1 MPLQFAVIG
10 NPIEHSRSPD
20 IHHLFGQETGI
31 SLNYIKILSKEA
43 DFESQVNDFFIQGG
57 KGLNVTLPFKQR
69 AYAMAKNHTPRCQA
83 AKAANT
89 LWMNERRE
97 LCADNT
103 DGVGLVRDLSRH
115 IQLPGSRI
123 LILGAGGAARGIIN
137 PLLEQGLSQL
147 TIANRTEETL
157 AALKDDFPVIE
168 CMGLDT
174 LSGNYTLIINA
185 TSAGYTEK
193 FIQLPDAILASQP
206 LCYDLSYNLK
216 ESTPF
221 VHYGRANGCQ
231 AVDGFGMLVEQAA
244 ESFYVWSQIRPHIDN
259 IINKLRVA
267 LYAQ

>member
-57 KGLNVTLPFKQR
+57 QGLNVTLPFKQR
-69 AYAMAKNHTPRCQA
+69 AYVMAKNHTPRCQA

-89 LWMNERRE
+89 LWMNERQE

-115 IQLPGSRI
+115 IQLPGSHI

-174 LSGNYTLIINA
+174 LSGNYTLIINT
-185 TSAGYTEK
+185 TSAGYTGG
-193 FIQLPDAILASQP
+193 FIQLPADILATSP

-216 ESTPF
+216 EPTPF
-221 VHYGRANGCQ
+221 VHYARANGCQ

-244 ESFYVWSQIRPHIDN
+244 ESFYIWHRVLPSADGV
-259 IINKLRVA
+259 LREF
-267 LYAQ
+267 Q